1 MTPDETQ
8 QLRHVPLLI
17 EPSSDPISGLV
28 AGKPFTGWA
37 QLAAAIEA
45 AAGAAPVDEHGV
57 TPQPPT

>member
-1 MTPDETQ
+1 MTPDETK

-37 QLAAAIEA
+37 QLAAAIEKEANA
-45 AAGAAPVDEHGV
+45 AAPEDGRGVAP
-57 TPQPPT
+57 T